1 MKQTAVEWL
10 ENKFKEELVLINS
23 ADGYH
28 IFIRVEKFDEL
39 ISKAK
44 EIFKEQIMEAF
55 IGHDLDTEE
64 NIEVAQQYYNE
75 TYKNT
80 EL

>member
-1 MKQTAVEWL
+1 MRQTAVEWL

-44 EIFKEQIMEAF
+44 EMEKQQIFEALKVNEYELLCWG
-55 IGHDLDTEE
+55 ITAE
-64 NIEVAQQYYNE
+64 QYYKK
-75 TYKNT
+75 TYESKR
-80 EL
+80 